1 MAQNAGKDEKTVGTG
16 LALGSGSTQGGSA
29 QGTTPTYR
37 EGTSRFPLDA
47 NTLQRLDTLALLTR
61 RPLPTGRPGR
71 RRSPLAG
78 SSMEFADF
86 RRYAP
91 GDDFRRI
98 DWRAYARLE
107 RLFLRVFE
115 AEENITVT
123 ILIDCSTSMD
133 HGTPTKASLAT
144 SLAAALAY
152 IAFKCEDSVIIGAL
166 TDRLVSYRRVTGGK
180 NALWQVG
187 EFLQRLPQ
195 GRDKSPPLRATDL
208 NKSLYDVGRA
218 VTSPGLTIIISDFLA
233 PSGYQTGVRA
243 VRQLRQEVALLQIL
257 APDELDPQIQGDWS
271 LRDSEGADKVNVS
284 ASPAVLQAYQERL
297 TEFTEQLAACA
308 HGHMGT
314 YALIASDTAIL
325 DVVQRL
331 LRQIQLIR

>member
-1 MAQNAGKDEKTVGTG
+1 MLQDDDI
-16 LALGSGSTQGGSA
+16 ALEMGASP
-29 QGTTPTYR
+29 TPTAPTDK
-37 EGTSRFPLDA
+37 ETKRFPLDA
-47 NTLQRLDTLALLTR
+47 NILQRLDTLALLTR
-61 RPLPTGRPGR
+61 RPLPTGRQGH
-71 RRSPLAG
+71 RRSPLVG
-78 SSMEFADF
+78 SSLEFADF

-123 ILIDCSTSMD
+123 ILVDCSTSMD

-166 TDRLVSYRRVTGGK
+166 TDRLISYRRVTGGK
-180 NALWQVG
+180 NALWQIG

-195 GRDKSPPLRATDL
+195 GRDKPQPLRTTDL
-208 NKSLYDVGRA
+208 NKSLYDIGRA
-218 VTSPGLTIIISDFLA
+218 VTSPGLTIILSDFLA
-233 PSGYQTGVRA
+233 PGGYQTGIRA

-257 APDELDPQIQGDWS
+257 SPDELDPQIQGDWR
-271 LRDSEGADKVNVS
+271 LRDSEGTGNIDVS
-284 ASPAVLQAYQERL
+284 ASPAILQAYKERL
-297 TEFTEQLAACA
+297 AKFTEQLAACA
-308 HGHMGT
+308 HNQMGT
-314 YALIASDTAIL
+314 YTLIASDTAIL

-331 LRQIQLIR
+331 LRQIELVR